1 VKITQ
6 VQRAHRCR
14 HDKSHGLDR
23 GEVRLTVTEEG
34 RPFNY
39 CGPCGLAMVE
49 EGIRLL
55 QSLRATLM
63 ARVRV
68 PATV

>member
-14 HDKSHGLDR
+14 HDRSHGLDQ
-23 GEVRLTVTEEG
+23 GDVRLTVIEEG

-39 CGPCGLAMVE
+39 CGACGLAMVE
-49 EGIRLL
+49 EGIDLL
-55 QSLRATLM
+55 RGLRATLL
-63 ARVRV
+63 ARVGV
-68 PATV
+68 LSTV